1 MTHLDGNVLAGALSD
16 IFAVD
21 LTAASARCT
30 GCGAVAQLAEAMVYT
45 NAPGIV
51 ARCGTCDHVLATV
64 VDAGDRLWLSL
75 TGLSGIELRR

>member
-1 MTHLDGNVLAGALSD
+1 MTHLDGNVLAGALSE

-21 LTAASARCT
+21 LTTASARCT
-30 GCGAVAQLAEAMVYT
+30 GCGAIAHLAEAMVYT

-51 ARCGTCDHVLATV
+51 ARCATCDHVLATI